1 MNPVILSCTTLLK
14 CVEAAQ
20 KKCGTALPVIE
31 LDRRYHNDPSQMREH
46 ILDTLK
52 RLPKETDT
60 VLAAMGFCGG
70 SWQDVTSE
78 KTIVIPKAADCIA
91 LELASPEQYLPD
103 LKEPGHMYLFG
114 EGENGFSVS
123 AIYDELLKKYDREM
137 ANIVFQM
144 YFEHYRHLDII
155 DNGMYDCYDVKYV
168 EKAQAEA
175 DMINA
180 ELDFVPGSNMLLEKL
195 VSGVWDEQ
203 FVVVPPGKKITQGMF
218 YDG

>member
-1 MNPVILSCTTLLK
+1 
-14 CVEAAQ
+14 
-20 KKCGTALPVIE
+20 
-31 LDRRYHNDPSQMREH
+31 
-46 ILDTLK
+46 
-52 RLPKETDT
+52 
-60 VLAAMGFCGG
+60 MG
-70 SWQDVTSE
+70 
-78 KTIVIPKAADCIA
+78 
-91 LELASPEQYLPD
+91 
-103 LKEPGHMYLFG
+103 LFG
-114 EGENGFSVS
+114 NLFKSEFEKWVENASHSSLCFGGAVIVS
-123 AIYDELLKKYDREM
+123 KEVVEKYDREM
-137 ANIVFQM
+137 ADIVFQM

-218 YDG
+218 YDS